1 MNDNANITVGVRI
14 VRQYKRNTLVEL
26 RVNGGQVHLDEG
38 YASDVAVNP
47 RYFNGTVRLM
57 VPNGN
62 VQRVL
67 P

>member
-1 MNDNANITVGVRI
+1 MNENANITVAVRV

-26 RVNGGQVHLDEG
+26 RVNGGHLHLDKD
-38 YASDVAVNP
+38 YATDVQVNP
-47 RYFNGTVRLM
+47 RYFNGTMRLM